1 MTARPTA
8 RPDSAGAAPPPASAR
23 TREVRAVLWQIL
35 IANWAVA
42 LAKVGLG
49 LWASSAAM
57 TADGLH
63 SFLDGASNV
72 IGLVA
77 MHYAG
82 QPADQEHPYGHQKFE
97 ALAALA
103 IGVMIGVGVLQLGQ
117 MAVDAIVRNIH
128 PTVGPLALG
137 VMVATLAVNLAVTRY
152 ERRVGKRLS
161 STLLLA
167 DAQHTLS
174 DVFVSLTVIAS
185 LGLSWAGVG
194 RADGVVALVVLGFV
208 SWTGWSIIKQAAG
221 ILADTM
227 RLDPLRVHA
236 ACQGI
241 ADVLAVRD
249 IRSRGLEG
257 SVYVDLK
264 IDVDPQ
270 LSVQRA
276 HDASDAVERAIALA
290 FPEVVDVV
298 VHVEPLAG

>member
-1 MTARPTA
+1 VNAPA
-8 RPDSAGAAPPPASAR
+8 SLPPPARLAS
-23 TREVRAVLWQIL
+23 EVRTPAIRRVLWLIL
-35 IANWAVA
+35 LANWAVA
-42 LAKVGLG
+42 LAKVVLG
-49 LWASSAAM
+49 VVASSAAM

-82 QPADQEHPYGHQKFE
+82 QPADPEHPYGHQKFE

-128 PTVGPLALG
+128 PTVGLQSLG
-137 VMVATLAVNLAVTRY
+137 VMVVTVVVNLLVTRY
-152 ERRVGKRLS
+152 ERREGQRLGS
-161 STLLLA
+161 SLLLA

-174 DVFVSLTVIAS
+174 DVFVSLTVIVS

-221 ILADTM
+221 ILADM
-227 RLDPLRVHA
+227 VRIDPA
-236 ACQGI
+236 
-241 ADVLAVRD
+241 AVRAVCEGIPD
-249 IRSRGLEG
+249 VIRVRDVRSRGMEG

-264 IDVDPQ
+264 LDVDPQ
-270 LSVQRA
+270 LTIERA
-276 HDASDAVERAIALA
+276 HAASDAVELAISRA

-298 VHVEPLAG
+298 VHVEPGHPA

>member
-1 MTARPTA
+1 
-8 RPDSAGAAPPPASAR
+8 
-23 TREVRAVLWQIL
+23 VLWLIL
-35 IANWAVA
+35 VANWLVA
-42 LAKVGLG
+42 LAKVALG
-49 LWASSAAM
+49 MATGSTAM
-57 TADGLH
+57 TADGFH

-77 MHYAG
+77 MHYAA
-82 QPADQEHPYGHQKFE
+82 QPADPEHPYGHQKFE

-128 PTVGPLALG
+128 PRVGPESLA
-137 VMVATLAVNLAVTRY
+137 VMVVTVVVNVAVTRY
-152 ERRVGKRLS
+152 ERREGERLG

-185 LGLSWAGVG
+185 LLLSWAGVG
-194 RADGVVALVVLGFV
+194 RADGLVALVVLGFV

-221 ILADTM
+221 ILADT
-227 RLDPLRVHA
+227 RRIDPEQVRA
-236 ACQGI
+236 ACHGI
-241 ADVLAVRD
+241 PDVSAVRD
-249 IRSRGLEG
+249 VRSRGMEG

-270 LSVQRA
+270 LSLRRA
-276 HDASDAVERAIALA
+276 HDASDAVELAIARA

-298 VHVEPLAG
+298 VHVEPLA